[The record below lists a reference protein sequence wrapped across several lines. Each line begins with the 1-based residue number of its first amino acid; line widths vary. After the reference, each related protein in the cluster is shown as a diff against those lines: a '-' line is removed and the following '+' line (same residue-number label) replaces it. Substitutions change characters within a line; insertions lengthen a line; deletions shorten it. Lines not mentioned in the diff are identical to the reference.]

1 MRGIYHCL
9 NNIQDKLI
17 KSDVNPDKVY
27 SNLKEFADDPIYEIE
42 LLKKNIIRRY
52 K

>member
-1 MRGIYHCL
+1 MEIHHSL
-9 NNIQDKLI
+9 NNIQEKLE
-17 KSDVNPDKVY
+17 STNKVY

>member
-1 MRGIYHCL
+1 MREIHRGL
-9 NNIQDKLI
+9 SNIQQKLE
-17 KSDVNPDKVY
+17 SSDKVY